1 MAKKTPLP
9 APAPAPKVASAAMPA
24 SAAKPARA
32 PSPSGTWP
40 VALAVA
46 AASGTDGG
54 VGLQHL
60 LEEAGFAEKP
70 AMTVIVKRPRLAA
83 GERGRINDPYVDD
96 VLDALRALC
105 A

>member
-1 MAKKTPLP
+1 MPKRTRKP
-9 APAPAPKVASAAMPA
+9 APTEKS
-24 SAAKPARA
+24 
-32 PSPSGTWP
+32 SGTWP
-40 VALAVA
+40 VSLVAMA
-46 AASGTDGG
+46 AAGRTDGG

-70 AMTVIVKRPRLAA
+70 AMSIIVKRPPRAA
-83 GERGRINDPYVDD
+83 AERGRVVDPYVDD

>member
-1 MAKKTPLP
+1 MSKRTRKA
-9 APAPAPKVASAAMPA
+9 APRQTK
-24 SAAKPARA
+24 
-32 PSPSGTWP
+32 SGTWP
-40 VALAVA
+40 VSLVAMA
-46 AASGTDGG
+46 AAGRADGG

-70 AMTVIVKRPRLAA
+70 AMSIIVKRPRPRTDL
-83 GERGRINDPYVDD
+83 GQLVDPYVDD

>member
-1 MAKKTPLP
+1 MAKK
-9 APAPAPKVASAAMPA
+9 
-24 SAAKPARA
+24 ARKA
-32 PSPSGTWP
+32 TRSEKPSGSWP
-40 VALAVA
+40 VVLVA
-46 AASGTDGG
+46 AAAAGRTDGG

-70 AMTVIVKRPRLAA
+70 AMSIIVKRPRPRLD
-83 GERGRINDPYVDD
+83 RGRPVDPYVDD

>member
-1 MAKKTPLP
+1 MAKPTCKTTPDP
-9 APAPAPKVASAAMPA
+9 EK
-24 SAAKPARA
+24 R
-32 PSPSGTWP
+32 PSGTWP
-40 VALAVA
+40 VTLVA
-46 AASGTDGG
+46 MAAEGRTDGG

-70 AMTVIVKRPRLAA
+70 SMKIIVKRPRAKT
-83 GERGRINDPYVDD
+83 ERGQLLDPYVDD

>member
-1 MAKKTPLP
+1 MSKRTRRP
-9 APAPAPKVASAAMPA
+9 APSET
-24 SAAKPARA
+24 
-32 PSPSGTWP
+32 PSGTWP
-40 VALAVA
+40 VSLVAMA
-46 AASGTDGG
+46 AAGRADNG

-70 AMTVIVKRPRLAA
+70 AMSIIVKRPRPRAESGQL
-83 GERGRINDPYVDD
+83 NDPYVDD